1 MAPQVPYGIPSTLI
15 PGLTWQWTQQYG
27 DFPPS
32 DGWTLQYKFTG
43 ATSFSIDATP
53 RTDTEDYAIT
63 VDAAT
68 TITKAAGLYRYL
80 VTATLAGVVWPA
92 EEGTIEILPSPFP
105 TDGSDARTY
114 NEKMLVAIQTELQAR
129 VTGDGSGHDALS
141 IAAGSSSRA
150 ITKIPTEKLEAML
163 ARFLVAVQRE
173 RNGGVL
179 PPYEATFGRPL

>member
-43 ATSFSIDATP
+43 PTSFTVNATP
-53 RTDTEDYAIT
+53 RTATEDYAIT

-68 TITKAAGLYRYL
+68 TAAKGAGLYRYL
-80 VTATLAGVVWPA
+80 VVATLAGVSWPA
-92 EEGTIEILPSPFP
+92 EEGTIEVLPTPFP
-105 TDGSDARTY
+105 TDGADARTY
-114 NEKMLVAIQTELQAR
+114 PEKMVAAIQAELQAR
-129 VTGDGSGHDALS
+129 VTGDGSGHDAIS
-141 IAAGSSSRA
+141 IAAGSSSRSLS
-150 ITKIPTEKLEAML
+150 KIPTEKLEAML
-163 ARFLVAVQRE
+163 ARFTVAVQRE

-179 PPYEATFGRPL
+179 PPYEVTFGRPV